1 MAGTDPHGPG
11 VEFLDEPS
19 DAHAGARVVAEAGA
33 PTRQRLAIAASL
45 GVLAAA
51 VVIDVAAHH
60 APHRPAHPREVAVP
74 VLPRPSLT
82 EPCAPGQCGA
92 VRSAPTAGVAQAFA
106 ATIPGS
112 MTVSEH
118 TATQR
123 AVGGRLVVERRVIQ
137 AVSGNVEITLTIAR
151 STDSPGAP
159 GRHVTRLENHGYV
172 FDFSFTG
179 FYPPTRRQL
188 RELSVDARLVS
199 ARA

>member
-19 DAHAGARVVAEAGA
+19 DAHADARVADTG
-33 PTRQRLAIAASL
+33 PRTRQRLAIGASL

-60 APHRPAHPREVAVP
+60 EPHRPAQPSAVAVSA
-74 VLPRPSLT
+74 VPRPSLT
-82 EPCAPGQCGA
+82 APCAPGQCGA

-112 MTVSEH
+112 MAVSEH

-123 AVGGRLVVERRVIQ
+123 AAGGRLVVERRVIQ

-151 STDSPGAP
+151 STSHPAAP
-159 GRHVTRLENHGYV
+159 GRHVTRLANHGYV

-179 FYPPTRRQL
+179 FYPPTRSQL

-199 ARA
+199 AQA